1 MATADIH
8 ADGLVFTAEMYGVQ
22 LDQLATAL
30 DVSQRRATALAA
42 KWSASGLAGLE
53 RLGPGPRWV
62 WLTKS
67 GLASCGLP
75 YTTAVP
81 ALSRLAHLRAVTA
94 VRLALTATPQFVA
107 AQAFWRGERRLRAKF
122 GRRIGLREHIPDGEV
137 HWPDV
142 AGTATVPWAGECWAI
157 EAELTPKTL
166 SKTVA
171 VMREVLTRT
180 GDYGCAASE
189 VIVPGRPPR
198 HTRVIYLCSPAAWPV
213 VTKARDALGALRPRV
228 EIRLLPAGAQWPE
241 RTGGKSD
248 RRGRTTAHL
257 VPAVSP
263 ENSS

>member
-1 MATADIH
+1 VAAADIH

-30 DVSQRRATALAA
+30 DVSPRRAATLAG

-62 WLTKS
+62 WLTKA

-75 YTTAVP
+75 YPAAVP

-94 VRLALTATPQFVA
+94 VRLALAATPQFVA

-122 GRRIGLREHIPDGEV
+122 GRKIGLREHIPDGEV
-137 HWPDV
+137 HWPD
-142 AGTATVPWAGECWAI
+142 AASTAVPWAGECWAI

-166 SKTVA
+166 AKTVA

-180 GDYGCAASE
+180 GDYGCPAADVTVS
-189 VIVPGRPPR
+189 GRPSR
-198 HTRVIYLCSPAAWPV
+198 HARVIYLCSPAAKPV
-213 VTKARDALGALRPRV
+213 VTKARDALGMLAAKI
-228 EIRLLPAGAQWPE
+228 EIRLLPPSADWPAP
-241 RTGGKSD
+241 TGGD
-248 RRGRTTAHL
+248 ADQRGRTAARL
-257 VPAVSP
+257 VPVIP
-263 ENSS
+263 QEKSS